1 MKAKLGD
8 LYKLWDAYG
17 FMDFP
22 RMVGD
27 PIQTPVYNREEFA
40 RWFKANTGRA
50 ICFTSHNSYP
60 ELDQRF
66 HPPSVKSVRVG
77 NLFTD
82 FDDKE
87 KPENA
92 QLDTIKLIEFCQK
105 EGLPFINSFSGSKGF
120 HHFIRL
126 KPSVHLY
133 DEELKAKTRAV
144 HNWLKDKLE
153 LRTMDGM
160 CKEPRRLCRVPMSR
174 YAREEKHKQY
184 LIGDT
189 FCCPVKAE
197 EVVDNS
203 IYEIIENARAPTLFI
218 PNLPEAKLDL
228 DDLIEKFGIDI
239 LEYAADKELIEGERI
254 VSTRE
259 YSSVPDDDF
268 HELIKALIPRM
279 CVHNDLFSRNPTHP
293 TRRMTVIQL
302 KEIGYS
308 FGQVVELFEKMS
320 ETFRWVDRMFRSRR
334 IYQIKHIYFHVP
346 EYKHD
351 TCGKIKNEHG
361 LCVGEA
367 CPKFRGW

>member
-1 MKAKLGD
+1 
-8 LYKLWDAYG
+8 
-17 FMDFP
+17 
-22 RMVGD
+22 
-27 PIQTPVYNREEFA
+27 
-40 RWFKANTGRA
+40 
-50 ICFTSHNSYP
+50 
-60 ELDQRF
+60 
-66 HPPSVKSVRVG
+66 
-77 NLFTD
+77 
-82 FDDKE
+82 
-87 KPENA
+87 
-92 QLDTIKLIEFCQK
+92 
-105 EGLPFINSFSGSKGF
+105 
-120 HHFIRL
+120 
-126 KPSVHLY
+126 
-133 DEELKAKTRAV
+133 
-144 HNWLKDKLE
+144 
-153 LRTMDGM
+153 
-160 CKEPRRLCRVPMSR
+160 
-174 YAREEKHKQY
+174 
-184 LIGDT
+184 
-189 FCCPVKAE
+189 
-197 EVVDNS
+197 VDNS